1 MPIEIRSLQPEEWST
16 YRAVRLAALKDSP
29 DAFGGS
35 YDKSAAYPEALW
47 REWCGQPSWFAFD
60 GTAPVGMVRVFAAPA
75 EELPELVSM
84 WVAPDVRG
92 RTVATDLVATVI
104 DWARTSGAMGV
115 RLFVVDG
122 NARAQRF
129 YERMGFCDT
138 GVREPLS
145 GERTEI
151 GMELRFG

>member
-16 YRAVRLAALKDSP
+16 YRAVRLAALKDSQ

-35 YDKSAAYPEALW
+35 YDKSAAYPEELW

-75 EELPELVSM
+75 ETLPELVSM
-84 WVAPDVRG
+84 WVAPEVRG

-115 RLFVVDG
+115 RLFVVDA

-138 GVREPLS
+138 GVREPVS

-151 GMELRFG
+151 GMEFRFG